1 MPALSWPNP
10 LPRRGPIRLRPFGA
24 HDLHLV
30 AELATDPDLPLIGS
44 IPSPFT
50 EAEGLAYLERQH
62 QRLADGAGWSFA
74 IAELVTD
81 RAVGSA
87 GLWLHQDGPPTAG
100 YAMAPSARGRGIASA
115 ALAALTEFAWTR
127 PDVNRVELFIEPSNL
142 ASIAVADRCG
152 YRRQELVAG
161 HSDFGGIRRD
171 MLRWSHDRPAN
182 SS

>member
-1 MPALSWPNP
+1 
-10 LPRRGPIRLRPFGA
+10 
-24 HDLHLV
+24 
-30 AELATDPDLPLIGS
+30 
-44 IPSPFT
+44 
-50 EAEGLAYLERQH
+50 
-62 QRLADGAGWSFA
+62 
-74 IAELVTD
+74 
-81 RAVGSA
+81 
-87 GLWLHQDGPPTAG
+87 
-100 YAMAPSARGRGIASA
+100 MAPSARGRGIASA